1 MGTIVVGVDGSAGSD
16 GTLRWALNEARL
28 RGTKL
33 RVVHVYQP
41 PQLPLTEVGVGA
53 AGGMGVPVFAE
64 NADEFTSDDY
74 STSRKLRQAGLGLL
88 DPRQP
93 RILTAPLN
101 LTEMHSN
108 R

>member
-1 MGTIVVGVDGSAGSD
+1 MDANFLKAYAERRRSLAES
-16 GTLRWALNEARL
+16 L
-28 RGTKL
+28 RG
-33 RVVHVYQP
+33 
-41 PQLPLTEVGVGA
+41 
-53 AGGMGVPVFAE
+53 
-64 NADEFTSDDY
+64 DDY

-88 DPRQP
+88 DLRQP